1 MGLLV
6 GIIVGYCLLLIGPG
20 HILSTCMMNEP
31 LTLVFVFSALL
42 CFQHELLNSEG
53 MCEKEESASEIE
65 NDHQDE
71 MMEMSTSVP
80 WISQGDPISNKE
92 CNSLHSAGNK
102 IQSIRGSASLQR

>member
-65 NDHQDE
+65 ND
-71 MMEMSTSVP
+71 
-80 WISQGDPISNKE
+80 
-92 CNSLHSAGNK
+92 
-102 IQSIRGSASLQR
+102 IRMK